1 MVKINIMF
9 IILLMVLA
17 GCGVSPPSVTDS
29 QGLGMVQQFFPGATE
44 LRDVS
49 VSEEA
54 AERRHAD
61 HIVVKEIRG
70 PSDALGYCVES
81 TVAAKSGP
89 FRIRVLVDPNLVVIQ
104 AHVVSYTWDRGRD
117 VRKPGFTRQFEG
129 KGPEAPLK
137 IGQDI
142 DAMTGAT
149 LSSKAMTAGVR
160 DSIALLKA
168 IQ

>member
-1 MVKINIMF
+1 MARIYMRSSV
-9 IILLMVLA
+9 LLMILS
-17 GCGVSPPSVTDS
+17 GCVVSPSLERDDPA
-29 QGLGMVQQFFPGATE
+29 LGKVQQAFPDATE

-49 VSEEA
+49 VPEEA
-54 AERRHAD
+54 AKGRHAD
-61 HIVVKEIRG
+61 QMVVKEIRG

-89 FRIRVLVDPNLVVIQ
+89 FRIRVLADASLIVVQ
-104 AHVVSYTWDRGRD
+104 AHVVSYTWERGRD
-117 VRKPGFTRQFEG
+117 VRKPGFTNQFQG
-129 KGPEAPLK
+129 KGPDAPLK

-160 DSIALLKA
+160 DAIALLKT

>member
-1 MVKINIMF
+1 MARIYMMSSV
-9 IILLMVLA
+9 LLMVLS
-17 GCGVSPPSVTDS
+17 GCVVSPSLEMDDPA
-29 QGLGMVQQFFPGATE
+29 LGKVQQAFPDATE

-49 VSEEA
+49 VPEEA
-54 AERRHAD
+54 AKGRHAD
-61 HIVVKEIRG
+61 QRVVKEIRG
-70 PSDALGYCVES
+70 PSGALGHCVES

-89 FRIRVLVDPNLVVIQ
+89 FRIRVLVDPNLVVTQ

-117 VRKPGFTRQFEG
+117 IRKPGFTRRFEG
-129 KGPEAPLK
+129 KGPEAPLR

-160 DSIALLKA
+160 DSIALLKT